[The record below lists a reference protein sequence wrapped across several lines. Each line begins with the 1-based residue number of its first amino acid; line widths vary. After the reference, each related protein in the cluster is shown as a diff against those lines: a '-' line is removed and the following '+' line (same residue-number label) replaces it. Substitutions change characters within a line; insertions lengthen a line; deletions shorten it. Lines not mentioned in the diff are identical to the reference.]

1 MRALR
6 KLVQTRRPHCQDKDD
21 PDRQG
26 RENDHHP
33 ICMSDHGCTCLVDR
47 ERPPSLPHYPT
58 VAHFTKVFQAPA
70 FQALAIA
77 GPLPG
82 LRSSARIQWPTHG

>member
-33 ICMSDHGCTCLVDR
+33 ICMSDHGCTFPLND
-47 ERPPSLPHYPT
+47 ERPPHGRT
-58 VAHFTKVFQAPA
+58 VAHFTKSFQAPGLPA
-70 FQALAIA
+70 RCRASGA
-77 GPLPG
+77 G
-82 LRSSARIQWPTHG
+82 ARIRVVRHE